1 MRRKDYGTKVAGA
14 KKDLW
19 KERNLMLEDL
29 ADMNGLEMDKNI
41 NKNNIWKKPD
51 YMQYRETGIPVEVV
65 YFYKQVRDSLPPK
78 PPVMHRMETTDMQL
92 EVDKQQK
99 LYLEFI
105 SEIRDLTLQCQTIED
120 IKMFY
125 EKNVAHSK
133 YFYYKRG
140 YSRPYL
146 VNDYAGIFTNKFNK
160 ACQVT
165 DITMQKYRQDIYRKQ
180 FCFDDTDKL
189 IAKFNFLPIYKDSLK
204 KTADGTFTYTQR
216 HGGIHVTVELP
227 KEIDGDSIENDCM
240 LIFDKKNKFLYKAE
254 TRVEA
259 VKYILNNYSLD
270 YDAGENKK
278 EKKQRKERFLP
289 EQFKKLERVGP
300 NYRAGMNV
308 KEDEF
313 KKTFDTP
320 WVEFGEYLSDA
331 ETVQSANY
339 CYDALLDMC
348 RALNMS
354 PEDASL
360 GGRLSLGFGTRGS
373 GIATAHYEYTN
384 EIINITKK
392 RGPGALGHEFGHAID
407 DICAKKM
414 MLPGTMTSWYWRKN
428 SLPEMKILIESLK
441 TQNGKVTEFYK
452 GSRFFGGKYTS
463 SGHEY
468 WTSNSEMFARAF
480 HCYLEDKV
488 AEMNKKDGKEGR
500 NDYLCGHASG
510 YVTTGLD
517 GTYYRAFPI
526 GEERKIINQNFDNL
540 FEKLRDKGLI
550 HQWTPEM
557 EKKYI
562 QPNVLDYIKESQK
575 TEIEKA
581 FSQNNSNT
589 KIETKP
595 ILKNS
600 LAGENPEGIKKFLNR
615 ANKEQ
620 TKYVNIAS
628 KLLSNNDDASLM
640 FDFSDDVHLGRLTS
654 KLVEYKDTEFV
665 KKLSDVVYEDDLLK
679 LKNIVPDNEVLREYV
694 DATIETLE
702 KRRKNDVDI
711 VSGANGQQ
719 TLNFDTT
726 TNNKAISNQDSLN
739 NQNNQNIQNNQ
750 ENVRYSSTKRKDGND
765 QIQFDI

>member
-1 MRRKDYGTKVAGA
+1 
-14 KKDLW
+14 
-19 KERNLMLEDL
+19 
-29 ADMNGLEMDKNI
+29 
-41 NKNNIWKKPD
+41 
-51 YMQYRETGIPVEVV
+51 
-65 YFYKQVRDSLPPK
+65 
-78 PPVMHRMETTDMQL
+78 
-92 EVDKQQK
+92 
-99 LYLEFI
+99 
-105 SEIRDLTLQCQTIED
+105 
-120 IKMFY
+120 
-125 EKNVAHSK
+125 
-133 YFYYKRG
+133 
-140 YSRPYL
+140 
-146 VNDYAGIFTNKFNK
+146 
-160 ACQVT
+160 
-165 DITMQKYRQDIYRKQ
+165 
-180 FCFDDTDKL
+180 
-189 IAKFNFLPIYKDSLK
+189 
-204 KTADGTFTYTQR
+204 
-216 HGGIHVTVELP
+216 
-227 KEIDGDSIENDCM
+227 
-240 LIFDKKNKFLYKAE
+240 
-254 TRVEA
+254 
-259 VKYILNNYSLD
+259 
-270 YDAGENKK
+270 
-278 EKKQRKERFLP
+278 
-289 EQFKKLERVGP
+289 
-300 NYRAGMNV
+300 
-308 KEDEF
+308 
-313 KKTFDTP
+313 
-320 WVEFGEYLSDA
+320 
-331 ETVQSANY
+331 
-339 CYDALLDMC
+339 
-348 RALNMS
+348 
-354 PEDASL
+354 
-360 GGRLSLGFGTRGS
+360 
-373 GIATAHYEYTN
+373 
-384 EIINITKK
+384 
-392 RGPGALGHEFGHAID
+392 
-407 DICAKKM
+407 
-414 MLPGTMTSWYWRKN
+414 
-428 SLPEMKILIESLK
+428 MKILIESLK